1 MVFWCGAG
9 DGESANKVGKGETP
23 STYYFHLYKKRKF
36 QMKRETNTITNIGK
50 HMSYGGGSY
59 IYAGV

>member
-1 MVFWCGAG
+1 MVFWCGDG